1 MEEQEISA
9 KTVEE
14 ATKKALTQLNV
25 GLDEIEITVLNEG
38 KSGILGLGSE
48 DARIRVKLLKPGK
61 NEEGE
66 EVKVAKNILEN
77 LLSRMGIQA
86 AVNVETSKM
95 ATLGE
100 EEVQP
105 LVFNVVGD
113 DLGILIGRR
122 GQTIDALQYLVRL
135 ISSRQ
140 SRSKIPIIVDV
151 ENYKQHRYESLRV
164 LALNVAAQVKAR
176 RTSFRLEP
184 MPAFE
189 RRIIHLTL
197 ANDPDVTTESIGEGE
212 ARKVVVE
219 PKIKK

>member
-1 MEEQEISA
+1 M
-9 KTVEE
+9 EE

-95 ATLGE
+95 ATSAE

-105 LVFNVVGD
+105 LVFNVAGD